1 MICDYDCD
9 VLVFGSGLTLGVFLF
24 FFFFFFFLTG
34 VVVCIIFIGRYI
46 KVERKHA

>member
-24 FFFFFFFLTG
+24 FFFFLIG